1 MSASLLELVIPAS
14 VSIVIACG
22 TVIWTTVSNRRLEDK
37 KIRST
42 KKEEIYSLFL
52 RKLSFIYTLHIDEYK
67 GSMKYMNIAKSLINE
82 NDEITLKITLLSRL
96 YFPEL
101 DGADLID
108 SNFYTSY
115 LIKDIASGRVL
126 SEDRYTTTMN
136 SLNKLVDKT
145 LKL

>member
-82 NDEITLKITLLSRL
+82 NDEITLKITPLSRL